1 MLAFIEDE
9 ALSRGLPSYSIGH
22 VARFCPLIVIAIA
35 GLIFGRE
42 VAGNAVSDQF
52 GGLMGK

>member
-1 MLAFIEDE
+1 VLAFIEDE